1 MAAAWTFMVYMA
13 GNNSLLDA
21 AGVDLEEMRKVG
33 STDDVQVCV
42 FVKRD
47 DGKGAQRMIV
57 RRDGDGETVDE
68 LGDVDSGDPQ
78 SVVDFARWATEQA
91 PAERYALVLWNHGG
105 GWRAS
110 DLEQLY
116 SEVRGA
122 AAAKSRDARS
132 EINVR
137 AGQGVGRALFTTTVE
152 KIISLPTRAQ
162 RDICA
167 DDGTGHSL
175 DTIELG
181 NVCRLLAKELGRP
194 LDLLGMDACLMSN
207 LEVAYEVRDEVGH
220 IVGSE
225 DVEPGA
231 GWPYQ
236 TVLADLNDEPSM
248 DSRGL
253 AEVVVKRYVESYK
266 QDEGSWPVTQ
276 SAIATDGIEPL
287 STALDGLS
295 GALRAELDSGWP
307 QLMSAQSNA
316 VRFQFDLL
324 DLATLCDGLEHS
336 SLSQE
341 TKSAA
346 TQVRSALKPN
356 GYVFAEGHLGDE
368 VKGCAGVTA
377 YLPAPTDTISPY
389 YKDLTFSKRHHW
401 DELLHDYGHAVS
413 GG

>member
-1 MAAAWTFMVYMA
+1 MVYMA
-13 GNNSLLDA
+13 GNNSLSDA
-21 AGVDLEEMRKVG
+21 AGVDLQEMRKVG
-33 STDDVQVCV
+33 STDEVQICA

-47 DGKGAQRMIV
+47 DGKGAQRLVV
-57 RRDGDGETVDE
+57 RRDGRGETIDD
-68 LGDVDSGDPQ
+68 LGDLDSGDPQ
-78 SVVDFARWATEQA
+78 TVVDFARWAVDQA

-105 GWRAS
+105 GWRAG
-110 DLEQLY
+110 DLQQLY
-116 SEVRGA
+116 SQVRGEQA
-122 AAAKSRDARS
+122 ARSRDGRS

-137 AGQGVGRALFTTTVE
+137 AGQGVGRALFSTTVRQ
-152 KIISLPTRAQ
+152 IISLPTRAQ

-181 NVCRLLAKELGRP
+181 RVCRALAKELGRP

-207 LEVAYEVRDEVGH
+207 LEVAYEVRASVQH

-236 TVLADLNDEPSM
+236 TILAALNKQPAM
-248 DSRGL
+248 DGEAL
-253 AEVVVKRYVESYK
+253 AQAVVKRYVESYK
-266 QDEGSWPVTQ
+266 DDKGNWPVTQ
-276 SAIATDGIEPL
+276 SAVATGGVETL
-287 STALDGLS
+287 SAALDELS
-295 GALRAELDSGWP
+295 GALRAEIDSGWP

-324 DLATLCDGLEHS
+324 DLATLCDGLAHS
-336 SLSQE
+336 TLSDA

-346 TQVRSALKPN
+346 ARVKASLKPD
-356 GYVFAEGHLGDE
+356 GYLLAEGHLGDDVE
-368 VKGCAGVTA
+368 GCAGVST

-389 YKDLTFSKRHHW
+389 YKDLVFAKRHHW
-401 DELLHDYGHAVS
+401 DELLHEYGHAVS